1 VDCVWLLLW
10 NHCFGRPF
18 YSSPCPLFE
27 ILFYNQTLEEHKVAT
42 VIFFW
47 VSMPGTGCAHERI
60 IQEEKRNNGVSAC
73 LATSKSTQRTLYL
86 PASVTNEQTLYQNM
100 HHLNYRLESSIV
112 FVLDEKL
119 NHIEDSRS
127 SLRGTATCLVNQWAR
142 RVGRCIH
149 SVGIRQIHLFDIYA
163 TENQR
168 LQREKNIVVDCC

>member
-1 VDCVWLLLW
+1 ML
-10 NHCFGRPF
+10 G
-18 YSSPCPLFE
+18 
-27 ILFYNQTLEEHKVAT
+27 NQQKHSTL
-42 VIFFW
+42 
-47 VSMPGTGCAHERI
+47 S
-60 IQEEKRNNGVSAC
+60 
-73 LATSKSTQRTLYL
+73 L

-168 LQREKNIVVDCC
+168 LQREKTMLLIVVSNQVGNGLW